1 MNKTLTGIHVVEKKY
16 SLIWLRDNE
25 KQLSQ
30 TMKYFDFVAIL
41 HQSFN
46 EQQIKKILEALNC
59 EERLLID
66 FDKEKVK
73 IINKKEEDFSKE
85 MNKYM
90 TAKTVQDIID
100 NTDNFNWLTF
110 GIEYKKD

>member
-1 MNKTLTGIHVVEKKY
+1 MTKTLTGIHVVEKKY
-16 SLIWLRDNE
+16 SLIWLRDND

-30 TMKYFDFVAIL
+30 TMKYFDFKAIL
-41 HQSFN
+41 HQSFD

-73 IINKKEEDFSKE
+73 IISVKEENFSKE

-90 TAKTVQDIID
+90 TVKAVQDIVD
-100 NTDNFNWLTF
+100 DTNDFNWLTF

>member
-1 MNKTLTGIHVVEKKY
+1 MNKTLTGIHIVEKKY

-66 FDKEKVK
+66 FDKEKVISTYEVVPK
-73 IINKKEEDFSKE
+73 QLIEVKGLMGDSS
-85 MNKYM
+85 
-90 TAKTVQDIID
+90 D
-100 NTDNFNWLTF
+100 NIPGVP
-110 GIEYKKD
+110 GIG

>member
-1 MNKTLTGIHVVEKKY
+1 MDKTLTGIHIVEKKY

-30 TMKYFDFVAIL
+30 TMKYFDFAAIL

-46 EQQIKKILEALNC
+46 EQQIKKILEALNY

-73 IINKKEEDFSKE
+73 IINKKEESFSK
-85 MNKYM
+85 NIHTYM
-90 TAKTVQDIID
+90 TAKTVQNIIGD
-100 NTDNFNWLTF
+100 TDNFNWLTF

>member
-1 MNKTLTGIHVVEKKY
+1 MNKILKGIHIVEKKY
-16 SLIWLRDNE
+16 DLIWLKDND
-25 KQLSQ
+25 KKLSQ
-30 TMKYFDFVAIL
+30 TMKYFDFEIFL
-41 HQSFN
+41 HQTFN

-66 FDKEKVK
+66 FDKAKVK
-73 IINKKEEDFSKE
+73 IINLKEDKFFKE

-90 TAKTVQDIID
+90 NSKAVQNIISSEQD
-100 NTDNFNWLTF
+100 FNWLNF